1 MLQLEKIKNNIQR
14 LLPNKDKSQHIK
26 LASTTGTNNNTS
38 NLSKNTIEAKPLL
51 TDMEFRWIENYKEI
65 S

>member
-26 LASTTGTNNNTS
+26 LTSTNNNNNKS
-38 NLSKNTIEAKPLL
+38 NLSKSTVEAIPLL

>member
-26 LASTTGTNNNTS
+26 LTFTTTNNNKST
-38 NLSKNTIEAKPLL
+38 LSKNTVDSIPLL

>member
-14 LLPNKDKSQHIK
+14 LLLNKDKSQYIK
-26 LASTTGTNNNTS
+26 LTFTTTNNKST
-38 NLSKNTIEAKPLL
+38 LSKNTVDSIPLL